1 MAPTARH
8 NHCDECGAPS
18 RANWISMIFSKSA
31 GGTAPLTPGDL
42 IVFTTYLRTGFKP
55 IRQLAKYLGQIA
67 RALASGDRI
76 LSLLTTPLE
85 IKDEAD
91 AVVAPPLKG
100 HIIFENV
107 SFEYEPQRVAL
118 RNVSFEVKPG
128 QKAVL
133 AGPSGSGKSTIASL
147 LLRLH
152 DPCEGRILI
161 DGKDIRSY
169 TLESLRSQISI
180 VMQDSPLFDS
190 MKAPAPCDR
199 VDLVALTTK
208 ARKKGAELCGL

>member
-85 IKDEAD
+85 IKDED
-91 AVVAPPLKG
+91 P
-100 HIIFENV
+100 V
-107 SFEYEPQRVAL
+107 SGRECS
-118 RNVSFEVKPG
+118 RN
-128 QKAVL
+128 
-133 AGPSGSGKSTIASL
+133 
-147 LLRLH
+147 
-152 DPCEGRILI
+152 
-161 DGKDIRSY
+161 
-169 TLESLRSQISI
+169 
-180 VMQDSPLFDS
+180 
-190 MKAPAPCDR
+190 
-199 VDLVALTTK
+199 
-208 ARKKGAELCGL
+208 

>member
-1 MAPTARH
+1 
-8 NHCDECGAPS
+8 
-18 RANWISMIFSKSA
+18 
-31 GGTAPLTPGDL
+31 
-42 IVFTTYLRTGFKP
+42 
-55 IRQLAKYLGQIA
+55 
-67 RALASGDRI
+67 
-76 LSLLTTPLE
+76 
-85 IKDEAD
+85 
-91 AVVAPPLKG
+91 
-100 HIIFENV
+100 V

-190 MKAPAPCDR
+190 MKASAPCDR

>member
-1 MAPTARH
+1 
-8 NHCDECGAPS
+8 
-18 RANWISMIFSKSA
+18 
-31 GGTAPLTPGDL
+31 
-42 IVFTTYLRTGFKP
+42 
-55 IRQLAKYLGQIA
+55 
-67 RALASGDRI
+67 
-76 LSLLTTPLE
+76 
-85 IKDEAD
+85 
-91 AVVAPPLKG
+91 VVAPPFKG

-180 VMQDSPLFDS
+180 VMQDSPLS
-190 MKAPAPCDR
+190 RSACGTTLLWARLPELLKKSSRPRKLRMLMTSLPECRGSTTQCLANGAP
-199 VDLVALTTK
+199 
-208 ARKKGAELCGL
+208 LCPVVSANASRLRCRHPPGPHCHP

>member
-76 LSLLTTPLE
+76 VSLLTTPLE
-85 IKDEAD
+85 ITDGAEAL
-91 AVVAPPLKG
+91 VAPPFK
-100 HIIFENV
+100 
-107 SFEYEPQRVAL
+107 
-118 RNVSFEVKPG
+118 
-128 QKAVL
+128 
-133 AGPSGSGKSTIASL
+133 
-147 LLRLH
+147 
-152 DPCEGRILI
+152 GRIILE
-161 DGKDIRSY
+161 KRS
-169 TLESLRSQISI
+169 I
-180 VMQDSPLFDS
+180 
-190 MKAPAPCDR
+190 
-199 VDLVALTTK
+199 
-208 ARKKGAELCGL
+208 